1 MICSCLRILHLPKAK
16 TARTKSRFDRD
27 GKARSHCH
35 TLRNPAS
42 GSRQEPPKPLCP
54 TLFLDERI
62 LRADSGQERTTA
74 GRCPVTHGSR
84 PTFDQYTGFA
94 SGERKSAREKKRTFF
109 RRAIGWESFPARRQA
124 GTSSLQTAGNGQN
137 GSDFASRPTG
147 PLSTDGKQAPH
158 KEAIN
163 EKQKIMEKKQSTAL
177 EKADTATLTLSIL
190 FVVSIL
196 CTILFSLT
204 A

>member
-1 MICSCLRILHLPKAK
+1 MCKFCIFYIDIDVQICPAVGDRGYSLPSPKAK

-84 PTFDQYTGFA
+84 PTFDNVLA
-94 SGERKSAREKKRTFF
+94 SRPRDGSPHGKKRTFF

-147 PLSTDGKQAPH
+147 PLSTDGKQAPTR
-158 KEAIN
+158 
-163 EKQKIMEKKQSTAL
+163 KQSTKNKRL
-177 EKADTATLTLSIL
+177 WKKSNRPHSKKRTRPR
-190 FVVSIL
+190 
-196 CTILFSLT
+196 
-204 A
+204 

>member
-1 MICSCLRILHLPKAK
+1 MQNYAIYRNKVPPKAK

-74 GRCPVTHGSR
+74 GRCPVTHGSH

-94 SGERKSAREKKRTFF
+94 SGERKSAREKTDIFPQGNRLEIFPCTAASRHEQPANGGKRTKRLRFCIAF
-109 RRAIGWESFPARRQA
+109 YRTSF
-124 GTSSLQTAGNGQN
+124 N
-137 GSDFASRPTG
+137 
-147 PLSTDGKQAPH
+147 DGKQAPTR
-158 KEAIN
+158 
-163 EKQKIMEKKQSTAL
+163 KQSTKNKRL
-177 EKADTATLTLSIL
+177 WKKSNRPHSKKRIRPR
-190 FVVSIL
+190 
-196 CTILFSLT
+196 
-204 A
+204 